1 MVNTQKQIIFG
12 KPHGTYRILHTADN
26 HIGISFAQYPD
37 LVNPLFPALRSG
49 HRLP

>member
-1 MVNTQKQIIFG
+1 MANMQEQIISG
-12 KPHGTYRILHTADN
+12 KPHGTYRILHIADN
-26 HIGISFAQYPD
+26 HIGISFAQYPA